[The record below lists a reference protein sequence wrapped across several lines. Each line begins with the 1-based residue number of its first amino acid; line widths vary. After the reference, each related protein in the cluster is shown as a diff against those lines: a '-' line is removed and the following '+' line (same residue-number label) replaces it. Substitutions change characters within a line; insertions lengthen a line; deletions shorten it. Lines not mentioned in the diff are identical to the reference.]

1 MKGATFKRCA
11 CKDPMTGRPLDR
23 RCPKLKNSKHGSWF
37 YVVELPPGPDG
48 KRRQQKRGGFANQRA
63 ADAALRAV
71 VTQLNSGTFVDAGR
85 LTVGQYLDEW
95 LAGKAKLRPS
105 TRTSYRQHKDLYLKP
120 SLGQIRLTD
129 LRANHVEAMV
139 QSLRQDPHNVG
150 VATTRRVF
158 ATLRGAL
165 NKAQRQG
172 LIAVNPCSFVELES
186 EEEHRRPA
194 QVWTAEQVGSFLDA
208 IGDHRLALLYE
219 VTVKAGLR
227 RGEVIGLRWSDLDL
241 DDAVMLVA
249 QSVVQVGGALHI
261 GTPKTKKSTRR
272 VPLDEDLVTALRS
285 HRRRQLEERMM
296 AGDGWKDEDRVFARP
311 DGEGLV
317 PEYVSRTF
325 RNLAS
330 KAGLPPIRLH
340 ELRHTSASL
349 ALAAGVPMRVV
360 SERLGHSTIG
370 ITQNLYT
377 HVFDELSRDAAD
389 KIAALIPRRQRPA
402 AT

>member
-11 CKDPMTGRPLDR
+11 CKDPATGRLLDR
-23 RCPKLKNSKHGSWF
+23 SCPKLKSSKHGSWF
-37 YVVELPPGPDG
+37 YVVELPAGPEG
-48 KRRQQKRGGFANQRA
+48 KRRQQRRGGFTSRREAE
-63 ADAALRAV
+63 DALNAV
-71 VTQLNSGTFVDAGR
+71 VAQLSSGAFVDAGR

-105 TRTSYRQHKDLYLKP
+105 TRASYGQHLDLYLKP
-120 SLGQIRLTD
+120 GLGQIRITD
-129 LRANHVEAMV
+129 LRANHVETMV
-139 QSLRQDPHNVG
+139 QSLRHEPHSVG

-186 EEEHRRPA
+186 EEEHRRPT
-194 QVWTAEQVGSFLDA
+194 QVWTAQQVGSFLDA
-208 IGDHRLALLYE
+208 IGEHPLALLFE
-219 VTVKAGLR
+219 LTVKAGLR
-227 RGEVIGLRWSDLDL
+227 RGEVIGLRWSDVDL

-249 QSVVQVGGALHI
+249 QSVVQVGGALHV

-272 VPLDEDLVTALRS
+272 VPLDEDTVAALRS
-285 HRRRQLEERMM
+285 HRRRQLEQRML
-296 AGDGWKDEDRVFARP
+296 AGDGWKDDDRVFARP

-325 RNLAS
+325 RNLARQ
-330 KAGLPPIRLH
+330 AGLPPIRLH

-389 KIAALIPRRQRPA
+389 KIAGLIPRRNRPT

>member
-11 CKDPMTGRPLDR
+11 CKDSATGLLLDR
-23 RCPKLKNSKHGSWF
+23 KCPKLKSSKHGSWF
-37 YVVELPPGPDG
+37 YVVELPTGSGG
-48 KRRQQKRGGFANQRA
+48 KRRQQRRGGFMSQRA
-63 ADAALRAV
+63 AEGALNAV
-71 VTQLNSGTFVDAGR
+71 VAQVAAGTYVDPGR
-85 LTVGQYLDEW
+85 LTVGQYLEEW
-95 LAGKAKLRPS
+95 LAGKGKLRPS
-105 TRTSYRQHKDLYLKP
+105 TRASYRQHLSLYLKP
-120 SLGQIRLTD
+120 ALGQVRITD

-139 QSLRQDPHNVG
+139 QSLRHEPHCVG

-186 EEEHRRPA
+186 EEEHRRPT
-194 QVWTAEQVGSFLDA
+194 QVWTAAQVGGFLDA
-208 IGDHRLALLYE
+208 ISEHRLALLFE
-219 VTVKAGLR
+219 LTVKAGLR
-227 RGEVIGLRWSDLDL
+227 RGEVIGLRWSDVDL
-241 DDAVMLVA
+241 DDAVMFVA
-249 QSVVQVGGALHI
+249 QSVVQVGGALHV
-261 GTPKTKKSTRR
+261 GTPKTKKSMRR
-272 VPLDEDLVTALRS
+272 VPLDDETVASLRA
-285 HRRRQLEERMM
+285 HRRRQLEERVF
-296 AGDGWKDEDRVFARP
+296 AGAGWKDTDRVFVRP

-317 PEYVSRTF
+317 PEYVSRAF
-325 RNLAS
+325 RNLTRQS
-330 KAGLPPIRLH
+330 GLPPIRLH

-389 KIAALIPRRQRPA
+389 KIASLIPRRNRST